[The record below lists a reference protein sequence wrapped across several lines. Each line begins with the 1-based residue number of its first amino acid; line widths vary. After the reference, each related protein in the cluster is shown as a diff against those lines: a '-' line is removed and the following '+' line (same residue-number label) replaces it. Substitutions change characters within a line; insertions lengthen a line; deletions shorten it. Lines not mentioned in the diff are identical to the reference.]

1 MLNEAL
7 FLLLPLAALSGWWM
21 ARKNYR
27 KTSDKYGND
36 FPTKYITGLNY
47 LLNEQPD
54 KAIDLFIHMLEV
66 DTDTVETHLA
76 LGSLFRK
83 RGEVDRSI
91 RIHQNLI
98 ARPTLT
104 KTQSAHALYEL
115 AQDYMSAGL
124 LDRSEALFSDL
135 AENETHRAA
144 ALRQL
149 IEIYQQ
155 EKEWNK
161 AIVVT
166 QKLAIK
172 SNQNLNPLIAQ
183 YYCELAEQAYRNGEP
198 AKALKLV
205 KRALA
210 EDKNCPRASII
221 EGDIE
226 KDSGQYKTAIKAYKR
241 IEQQDAEYLPEIIF
255 SLQDCYRAIGKVDE
269 LIVYFQEILAKHD
282 SISTMLV
289 LSELIKQQK
298 GEAAAADFITG
309 FLRHRPSVR
318 GMDRLIDLNLEQASD
333 TTKAKLQILKDVTL
347 KILDNNPVYQCQS
360 CGFHA
365 KALHWQCPGCKQ
377 WSTIKPIHGVEGE

>member
-1 MLNEAL
+1 MVEVL
-7 FLLLPLAALSGWWM
+7 FLLLPIAALSGWWM
-21 ARKNYR
+21 ARKQYR
-27 KTSDKYGND
+27 G
-36 FPTKYITGLNY
+36 TKNKSTNTLASNYITGLNY

-66 DTDTVETHLA
+66 DSETVETHLA

-104 KTQSAHALYEL
+104 AEQRAQALYEL

-135 AENETHRAA
+135 SENETHRAA
-144 ALRQL
+144 ALQQL

-161 AIVVT
+161 AIIVA
-166 QKLAIK
+166 QKLDIK
-172 SNQNLNPLIAQ
+172 SSQNLNPLIAH
-183 YYCELAEQAYRNGEP
+183 YYCELAQHAYRNGEP

-210 EDKNCPRASII
+210 TDKNCPRASII

-226 KDSGQYKTAIKAYKR
+226 KDNGQYKAAIKAYKR
-241 IEQQDAEYLPEIIF
+241 IEFQDAEYLTEIIAP
-255 SLQDCYRAIGKVDE
+255 LLDCYRALGKVDE
-269 LIVYFQEILAKHD
+269 LIGYLQEVLNKHD
-282 SISTMLV
+282 SISIMLL
-289 LSELIKQQK
+289 LSELIKEQQ
-298 GEAAAADFITG
+298 GDAVAEDFITG
-309 FLRHRPSVR
+309 FLAHRPSVR
-318 GMDRLIDLNLEQASD
+318 GMERLIDLNLAQASD
-333 TTKAKLQILKDVTL
+333 STLEKLQILKDVTVQ
-347 KILDNNPVYQCQS
+347 ILDNHPVYRCQS
-360 CGFHA
+360 CGFQA
-365 KALHWQCPGCKQ
+365 KKLHWQCPGCKQ
-377 WSTIKPIHGVEGE
+377 WSGIKPIHGVEGE